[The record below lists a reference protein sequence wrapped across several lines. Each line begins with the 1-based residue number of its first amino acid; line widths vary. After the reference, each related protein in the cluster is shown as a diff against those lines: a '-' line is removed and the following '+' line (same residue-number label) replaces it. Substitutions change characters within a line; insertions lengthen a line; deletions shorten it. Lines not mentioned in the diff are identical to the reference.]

1 MDYYKKYE
9 EKIIM
14 LERKKTT
21 FLGQL
26 LLRLNKITAEQLRE
40 ALLLQKN
47 EQPRRMLGEIL
58 INQGVISREELYY
71 ALALQFLYPHVEIGR
86 YKLNKEVINLI
97 PQEVAMRY
105 QLVPLDRFS
114 DILTIGMANP
124 LDREAIKTIEEMTH
138 LKVRVFV
145 VYVQDLKNAFDLIYK

>member
-1 MDYYKKYE
+1 
-9 EKIIM
+9 M